1 MGALYADLD
10 IHRLDNER
18 RRMTTCRFVPDLA
31 PEGQDVFYNEVYF
44 NAGRGVTPLTRKFD
58 SRPFVPG
65 IKEERERRCDEILN
79 IQAMGLKKRLAHIH
93 CQNAVIRS
101 FWWTGFYTGTSCDR
115 AGI

>member
-1 MGALYADLD
+1 
-10 IHRLDNER
+10 
-18 RRMTTCRFVPDLA
+18 MTTCQFAPDLA
-31 PEGQDVFYNEVYF
+31 PEGQDISYNEALF
-44 NAGRGVTPLTRKFD
+44 TLEREETKLTRKFD

-79 IQAMGLKKRLAHIH
+79 IQAMGLKKTSGTYPLSE
-93 CQNAVIRS
+93 CSDRS